1 VGLQIRRATVVDAQT
16 VSRIAMR
23 TFTEGFG
30 HLYSDEDLHAFLR
43 DNHAVDRQRVILQH
57 PDYAIWLVE
66 RDGDVVGHA
75 AAGPCGLPH
84 PQATTS
90 DGELKRLY
98 LLDRE
103 QNSGLGG
110 RLLQTALDWL
120 ERDGP
125 RTLWISV
132 WSENLAAQ
140 RFYAR
145 RGFEFAGEYE
155 FAVGEARD
163 REFMFRRVRFML
175 PPGEG
180 GA

>member
-1 VGLQIRRATVVDAQT
+1 LGLEIRRATINDAET

-23 TFTEGFG
+23 TFAEGFG
-30 HLYSDEDLHAFLR
+30 HLYSDEDLQAFLR
-43 DNHAVDRQRVILQH
+43 ENHSVDRQRTILQH
-57 PDYAIWLVE
+57 PDYAIWLLE
-66 RDGDVVGHA
+66 RDGEAVGHA

-84 PQATTS
+84 PQATQQ

-98 LLDRE
+98 LLPSE
-103 QNSGLGG
+103 QNGG
-110 RLLQTALDWL
+110 VGGELLQVALDWL
-120 ERDGP
+120 ERGGP

-155 FAVGEARD
+155 FAVGNARD
-163 REFMFRRVRFML
+163 REFMFRRVPFL
-175 PPGEG
+175 LSSGEG
-180 GA
+180 NQ